1 MATPISEY
9 NRKRNFDITTEPPD
23 QAPGKSGRSKKNK
36 DAAESLH
43 FVIQKHDARRLH
55 YDFRLELDGT
65 LKSWAVPKGPS
76 LDPKEKR
83 LAVHVEDHPLSYAEF
98 EGSIPAGQ
106 YGAGDVIVWDHGIWQ
121 PKGNPASDYRDGKL
135 KFTLIGE
142 KLAGDWTLVRT
153 SMRASGNKEQ
163 WLLIK
168 EQDEIARPAKEYDI
182 VKAEPASVLS
192 GALVAENISES
203 RSAKIDGSAKNARNK
218 NNEKKKVNVK
228 AEKSASAKRSTTAT
242 SSTTRNAKPSKQNQ
256 AKTQPAAKKST
267 QLPAQ
272 LSPELATLASAPP
285 SGDWLYELKFD
296 GYRILTRIMNGE
308 VRMFTRNG
316 NDWTDRLPLQVE
328 ALQKLNIEN
337 SWLDGEVVVLNDAGL
352 PDFQALQNAFDVGRS
367 QDIIY
372 YIFDA
377 LFLHGEDLR
386 STALEQRREALEKIL
401 PQKPVG
407 MVRFSAA
414 FTAHHGSLIE
424 SACAM
429 GLEGVIGKR
438 AGSLYQ
444 SRRSGDWI
452 KLKCRLRQEFVIIGY
467 TKPKGSRTGFG
478 ALLLG
483 VYDSVKN
490 KKGELVYAGRVGTG
504 FNQSTLTSIHQRL
517 QKLERDNLPLK
528 EKVSSAE
535 VRDVQWVKPEL
546 VCEVEFAEWTK
557 EGRLRQAAFIALRS
571 DKLARQIVREQAK
584 SPEALN
590 QSAEAKATAHKS
602 ASVTNATKAGKA
614 PAKKSTAK
622 TKSSARDKTTIEEAA
637 KAAKKSVKTKKPAQI
652 AEIKITHPER
662 VIDPQ
667 SGITKAQLADFYQQI
682 STWILPHLK
691 QRPVSLVRLPNGL
704 EGEQFFQKHAA
715 HLSIPKI
722 IHLDKKL
729 DPGHAPLMEIDN
741 LSALIGSVQMGTIEF
756 HTWGATSDNIE
767 KPDHIVLDL
776 DPDPALPW
784 KYMQDA
790 TRLTQAVLDE
800 LGLDSFLKTSG
811 GKGIHIII
819 PLARRADWD
828 EVKEFSKSIAEFMA
842 RQIPERFVAKMGPKN
857 RIGKIF
863 IDYLRNQRGA
873 STVSAYSVRAR
884 PGLPVSVPITRDEL
898 QGLHSAAEWNVNN
911 LHERLASLKEDP
923 WQGYQ
928 NRQKI
933 TAAMKKKLAA
943 NK

>member
-1 MATPISEY
+1 MAKPISEY

-23 QAPGKSGRSKKNK
+23 QGRVKKRGSKKNK

-83 LAVHVEDHPLSYAEF
+83 LAVHVEDHPLGYAEF
-98 EGSIPAGQ
+98 EGNIPAGQ

-121 PKGNPASDYRDGKL
+121 PKGNPAKDYSEGKL

-153 SMRASGNKEQ
+153 SMRASGDKEQ

-192 GALVAENISES
+192 GALVAESTIKSKN
-203 RSAKIDGSAKNARNK
+203 AKNDKNK
-218 NNEKKKVNVK
+218 NNEKKKINVK
-228 AEKSASAKRSTTAT
+228 AEKNTNVKKSTAT
-242 SSTTRNAKPSKQNQ
+242 TNSKTKNTKPSTQNH
-256 AKTQPAAKKST
+256 AKTKPAAKNST
-267 QLPAQ
+267 QLPAR

-316 NDWTDRLPLQVE
+316 NDWTERLPLQVE
-328 ALQKLNIEN
+328 ALQKLDIEN
-337 SWLDGEVVVLNDAGL
+337 SWLDGEVVVLNDTGL

-372 YIFDA
+372 YVFDA
-377 LFLHGEDLR
+377 LFLNGKDLR
-386 STALEQRREALEKIL
+386 STALEQRREGLEKVL

-483 VYDSVKN
+483 VYDSVDN
-490 KKGELVYAGRVGTG
+490 KKSELVYAGRVGTG
-504 FNQSTLTSIHQRL
+504 FNQSTLTGIHQRL

-535 VRDVQWVKPEL
+535 ARDVQWVKPEL

-571 DKLARQIVREQAK
+571 DKPARQIVREQAK
-584 SPEALN
+584 APEAIN
-590 QSAEAKATAHKS
+590 QSAEVKTTARKS
-602 ASVTNATKAGKA
+602 ASVPNANKALKTT
-614 PAKKSTAK
+614 AKKSTAK
-622 TKSSARDKTTIEEAA
+622 TKSSATDKATTEETA
-637 KAAKKSVKTKKPAQI
+637 KAAKKSVKTKKSAQI

-662 VIDPQ
+662 VVDPQ
-667 SGITKAQLADFYQQI
+667 SGITKAQLAEFYEQI

-722 IHLDKKL
+722 VHLDKKL

-756 HTWGATSDNIE
+756 HTWGATSNNIE

-819 PLARRADWD
+819 PLARRAGWD

-884 PGLPVSVPITRDEL
+884 PGLPVSVPITRGEL
-898 QGLHSAAEWNVNN
+898 QELRSAAEWNVNN